1 MKLGHEEVVVVI
13 GVVSLISTL
22 SLAIAIATVVVIE
35 IALVIVIDS
44 SFLVTCP
51 DTKHAEAGM
60 KDFALGGSTTCLRS
74 LLTVS
79 CR

>member
-1 MKLGHEEVVVVI
+1 MGHQEVVVVI
-13 GVVSLISTL
+13 GVVTVISKL
-22 SLAIAIATVVVIE
+22 SLAIAAVIVVVIE
-35 IALVIVIDS
+35 IVLVIVIDS

-60 KDFALGGSTTCLRS
+60 KDFALGGYTTCLKS
-74 LLTVS
+74 LLMVS